1 MGYGNRCPTCL
12 RPFSSNQT
20 GKGTGSHFSIIAKR
34 AMAREMG
41 KEMAEVALRMQRAG
55 YTHQL
60 QTQKGSG
67 ALKTIVTS
75 KPVRGVGKAA
85 IEALASRAIQAL
97 APPKK
102 RVSTRRKKTA
112 SPRKKTTTK
121 RRKVISQIGGAL
133 TLLSLLATAAPLIGK
148 TVGLGSLG
156 ALVNHGVQKA
166 LGG

>member
-1 MGYGNRCPTCL
+1 
-12 RPFSSNQT
+12 
-20 GKGTGSHFSIIAKR
+20 
-34 AMAREMG
+34 
-41 KEMAEVALRMQRAG
+41 MQRAG

-60 QTQKGSG
+60 QTQKESG
-67 ALKTIVTS
+67 VLKTIVTS
-75 KPVRGVGKAA
+75 KPVRAVGKAA
-85 IEALASRAIQAL
+85 IEALASQAIQAL

-112 SPRKKTTTK
+112 LPRKKTTTK
-121 RRKVISQIGGAL
+121 RRKVISQTGGAL
-133 TLLSLLATAAPLIGK
+133 PLLSLLATAAPLIGK